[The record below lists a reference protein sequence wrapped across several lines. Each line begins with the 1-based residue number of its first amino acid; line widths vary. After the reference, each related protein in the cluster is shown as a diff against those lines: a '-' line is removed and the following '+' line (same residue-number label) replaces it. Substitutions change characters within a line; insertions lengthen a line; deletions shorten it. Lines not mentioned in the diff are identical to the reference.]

1 MSASFPPEPGDNL
14 ADPELPDYA
23 RMLHAYHRARAATLR
38 AIIATLPLAPGDR
51 VLDVASGD
59 GCYSLWLAERAG
71 QITGIDLSSAYL
83 VHARHNAARAPHA
96 GRVGFLCADVGN
108 LPFDDGSFDFTW
120 CAQSLFTLP
129 EPRDVLQEMI
139 RVTRPGGHIAILEND
154 SLHQILLPWPAELE
168 LAVRQAEMAAHA
180 AQRPIGGLGKF
191 YIGRHLRGL
200 FQECGVESCMIQTFS
215 IDIRAPLSVDE
226 ELFVRLY
233 FADLRARAGPYLDSV
248 SLAAFDRLFDPDAPT
263 YLLCR
268 PDFHLTHLE
277 MLAVG
282 RKQ

>member
-1 MSASFPPEPGDNL
+1 MSASFLPEPGDYL

-23 RMLHAYHRARAATLR
+23 GMLHAYHRARAANLR

-51 VLDVASGD
+51 VLDIACGD

-71 QITGIDLSSAYL
+71 QITGIDLSSAFL
-83 VHARHNAARAPHA
+83 ARARHKAARAPYA
-96 GRVGFLCADVGN
+96 GRVSFLCADIGN

-129 EPRDVLQEMI
+129 EPRGVLREMI
-139 RVTRPGGHIAILEND
+139 RVTRPNGHIAILEND
-154 SLHQILLPWPAELE
+154 SLHQLLLPWPAELE
-168 LAVRQAEMAAHA
+168 LAVRQAEMAAYA

-200 FQECGVESCMIQTFS
+200 FQECGVESCMVQTFL
-215 IDIRAPLSVDE
+215 INIQAPLSVDE
-226 ELFVRLY
+226 ELFIRLY
-233 FADLRARAGPYLDSV
+233 FADLRARAWPYLDSI
-248 SLAAFDRLFDPDAPT
+248 SRAAFDTLFEPGTPT
-263 YLLCR
+263 YLLCQ
-268 PDFHLTHLE
+268 PDFQLTHLE